1 MVEPMEVEAKAVVSR
16 AAVAMVA
23 AMEAARQR

>member
-1 MVEPMEVEAKAVVSR
+1 MVEPMEVEAKAVVAR